1 MPFPFLYLAISLALG
16 ILFSSL
22 LPLPFFICVL
32 GLAGSLVFAW
42 LTFFLKKNRL
52 AFALSL
58 IATFFLGLN
67 LYSRENK
74 VYEQNP
80 IKRFDFNGY
89 ADFYGRLFK
98 SPSYGVGKTYLFIKV
113 EKISYLNKEE
123 KAEGNLRVSVLHPAQ
138 YPSPLKLKVGDRIKV
153 SAQVLPARDFRN
165 FGEPRLANL
174 RKNQKIHNHAVT
186 KSPLLVEL
194 QNKKIRCSIFRL
206 ISSIRQKLV
215 QKIDEYFSSADRS
228 SLSREG
234 AVLEALLLGERG
246 RMDEATTLSL
256 QKSGLFHL
264 IAISGAHIAII
275 SYLLFGILK
284 LFRTPKRLSYVILIF
299 LLLFY
304 ALLVEGRASVFRAI
318 IMSLAYLIG
327 KLLWKNTRLLN
338 TISFSAFFLLFIN
351 PFYLLDMGFELTFAA
366 TLSIILF
373 FPRVLKFLPRLP
385 LKISELFALSLT
397 AQFGVLPF
405 LTSSFNRVAFSSL
418 LLNFAA
424 IPLTGLIMAVGFVFL
439 GCSLMSSFLAQAF
452 AQALKFLIN
461 VFLLTSHLFDPFPLF
476 SYRIPTP
483 PLTVILGY
491 FLFLF
496 LLLVRPGVKGQKLLT
511 FALFGIFLA
520 LLISYPFPANSSRA
534 LKLTFLDV
542 GQGDSILVEFPGR
555 EKMLVDGGGIPD
567 DSFDI
572 GENVVSP
579 FLWSKGIKK
588 IDYLVL
594 THAHPDH
601 MNGLKAVARNFKI
614 GQYWETFSPPQS
626 PAYEEIKNN
635 LGPSVLKKRI
645 FRGFRQ
651 QEGDVKIE
659 AIHPEEET
667 PFVLEAS
674 NDKSLVL
681 RLSLGETAF
690 LLAAD
695 IGLEAEREI
704 LEKNLNLQ
712 SQVLKSPHHGSKSS
726 SSEAFLEKVGPLVVV
741 ITTGRGNLYGVPH
754 QEILDRYK
762 NMGARILRTDE
773 EGAVEISADG
783 RDITIRT
790 SSQ

>member
-1 MPFPFLYLAISLALG
+1 
-16 ILFSSL
+16 
-22 LPLPFFICVL
+22 
-32 GLAGSLVFAW
+32 
-42 LTFFLKKNRL
+42 
-52 AFALSL
+52 
-58 IATFFLGLN
+58 
-67 LYSRENK
+67 
-74 VYEQNP
+74 
-80 IKRFDFNGY
+80 
-89 ADFYGRLFK
+89 
-98 SPSYGVGKTYLFIKV
+98 
-113 EKISYLNKEE
+113 
-123 KAEGNLRVSVLHPAQ
+123 
-138 YPSPLKLKVGDRIKV
+138 
-153 SAQVLPARDFRN
+153 
-165 FGEPRLANL
+165 
-174 RKNQKIHNHAVT
+174 
-186 KSPLLVEL
+186 
-194 QNKKIRCSIFRL
+194 
-206 ISSIRQKLV
+206 
-215 QKIDEYFSSADRS
+215 
-228 SLSREG
+228 
-234 AVLEALLLGERG
+234 
-246 RMDEATTLSL
+246 MDEATTLSL

>member
-1 MPFPFLYLAISLALG
+1 
-16 ILFSSL
+16 
-22 LPLPFFICVL
+22 
-32 GLAGSLVFAW
+32 
-42 LTFFLKKNRL
+42 
-52 AFALSL
+52 
-58 IATFFLGLN
+58 
-67 LYSRENK
+67 
-74 VYEQNP
+74 
-80 IKRFDFNGY
+80 
-89 ADFYGRLFK
+89 
-98 SPSYGVGKTYLFIKV
+98 
-113 EKISYLNKEE
+113 
-123 KAEGNLRVSVLHPAQ
+123 
-138 YPSPLKLKVGDRIKV
+138 
-153 SAQVLPARDFRN
+153 
-165 FGEPRLANL
+165 
-174 RKNQKIHNHAVT
+174 
-186 KSPLLVEL
+186 
-194 QNKKIRCSIFRL
+194 
-206 ISSIRQKLV
+206 
-215 QKIDEYFSSADRS
+215 
-228 SLSREG
+228 
-234 AVLEALLLGERG
+234 
-246 RMDEATTLSL
+246 MDEATTLSL

-461 VFLLTSHLFDPFPLF
+461 VFLLTSHLFDPFSLF

-496 LLLVRPGVKGQKLLT
+496 LLLVRPGIKGQKLLT